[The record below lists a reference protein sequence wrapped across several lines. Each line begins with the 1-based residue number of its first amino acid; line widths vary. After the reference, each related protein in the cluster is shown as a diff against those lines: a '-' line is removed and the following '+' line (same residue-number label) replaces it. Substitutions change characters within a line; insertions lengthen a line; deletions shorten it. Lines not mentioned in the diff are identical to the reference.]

1 MATYNKRGYKA
12 PKPEAEKTENL
23 DNVADLEQEVLV
35 DEKDSTTATVFNAL
49 DETANKTEEWVAKNQ
64 NIILSVVGGI
74 ALVVAGYLMYNK
86 FIVTPSENE
95 AAGDMYQ
102 AQKYFQQAVDAQ
114 TPKANDS
121 LFNLALNGGEGKQG
135 FLDIA
140 KNHSGTDAGN
150 LAHYYAGMAYL
161 NLKQYQK
168 AIDELDQ
175 FKTNEAFT
183 KAVAIGATGD
193 AYAELNK
200 AEQALEFYI
209 KAAESNKND
218 VTTPR
223 FLLKAG
229 QTALTLGKKADAL
242 KYFTDIKDNYDNSPE
257 AQNIEALV
265 GMAQ

>member
-12 PKPEAEKTENL
+12 PKPEEEKVDL
-23 DNVADLEQEVLV
+23 AADLEQEVTI
-35 DEKDSTTATVFNAL
+35 DDKDSTTASVFNTL

-64 NIILSVVGGI
+64 NIILSVVAGI

-86 FIVTPSENE
+86 FVVTPKENE
-95 AAGDMYQ
+95 AASDMFQ
-102 AQKYFQQAVDAQ
+102 AQKYFQQAVDA
-114 TPKANDS
+114 PKANDS

-140 KNHSGTDAGN
+140 KNQGGTDAGN
-150 LAHYYAGMAYL
+150 LAHYYAGMSYL
-161 NLKQYQK
+161 NLRQYQK
-168 AIDELDQ
+168 AIDELSQ
-175 FKTNEAFT
+175 FNTDESFT

-200 AEQALEFYI
+200 PEQALEFYV
-209 KAAESNKND
+209 KAAESTKND

-223 FLLKAG
+223 FLMKAG
-229 QTALTLGKKADAL
+229 QTALTLGKKEEAL
-242 KYFTDIKDNYDNSPE
+242 KYFTEIKEKYETAPE
-257 AQNIEALV
+257 AQSIDALI